1 MPPASFIHPA
11 TVFPQRMTNTP
22 GEKMESTATRPHT
35 HTHTCA
41 KLFPDIETAV
51 KKKSAD

>member
-35 HTHTCA
+35 HTHMC
-41 KLFPDIETAV
+41 ETV
-51 KKKSAD
+51 PRYRDRG